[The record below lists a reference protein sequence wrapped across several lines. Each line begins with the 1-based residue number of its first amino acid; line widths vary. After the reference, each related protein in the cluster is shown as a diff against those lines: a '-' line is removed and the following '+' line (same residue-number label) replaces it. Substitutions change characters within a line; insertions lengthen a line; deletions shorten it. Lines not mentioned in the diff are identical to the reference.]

1 MMDNGK
7 TDLRKVDKGAEGS
20 RDNLKTE
27 LSEQELSKVS
37 GGRLASACATGEH
50 LTIGKI
56 TC

>member
-37 GGRLASACATGEH
+37 GGRLASACATGKH